1 MKITLL
7 GEFSGFH
14 TTLRDGL
21 LALGH
26 DATVVGAGDG
36 TKAIPV
42 DWNIGTA
49 RCGGAGTLARIAK
62 AVHFAATAPDAD
74 VLQVINPHIFP
85 LGWGL
90 NARLL
95 RHLRRSAPKMFLSG
109 CGDDALF
116 VQRGIGEMRYNPIDD
131 ATTID
136 LGLAEHP
143 LSTPDELAWNDEIAD
158 AVDGIIPVMREY
170 EMGYAGRANL
180 RPTIP
185 LPVNTEKIA
194 QLPNRSDGRLV
205 VMHGAGR
212 FGFKGTRHV
221 LEAFRIL
228 EEKHPDRFEFMHV
241 ANLPIAEYL
250 QVMARVNVIVDQT
263 NSYSCGMNALFA
275 MAMGKVV
282 LGGAEPESLS
292 IYGGEQTPVLNILP
306 DAASIVS
313 QIEAVSEAQNRLSE
327 MGDEA
332 RAFVEKHHH
341 YRRVAERYVEEWRRP

>member
-1 MKITLL
+1 MKILLL

-36 TKAIPV
+36 SKAIPV
-42 DWNIGTA
+42 DWNIGTTWSGA
-49 RCGGAGTLARIAK
+49 AGTLARVAK
-62 AVHFAATAPDAD
+62 AVHFAGAAPDVD
-74 VLQVINPHIFP
+74 VFQIINPHIFP

-95 RHLRRSAPKMFLSG
+95 RRLRRAVPRMFLSA

-116 VQRGIGEMRYNPIDD
+116 VQKGIDHMRYNPIED
-131 ATTID
+131 AVTID
-136 LGLAEHP
+136 LGLTSHP
-143 LSTPDELAWNDEIAD
+143 LSTPGELAWNVEVAD
-158 AVDGIIPVMREY
+158 LVDGVIPVMREY
-170 EMGYAGRANL
+170 EMGYSGRANL
-180 RPTIP
+180 RLTIP
-185 LPVNTEKIA
+185 LPVNTQKVR
-194 QLPNRSDGRLV
+194 QLPNRASDKLV

-228 EEKHPDRFEFMHV
+228 DEKHPDRFEFLHLS
-241 ANLPIAEYL
+241 NLPIAEYL
-250 QVMARVNVIVDQT
+250 EIMARVNVVVDQT

-292 IYGGEQTPVLNILP
+292 IYGGEQTPVRNILP
-306 DAASIVS
+306 DSANIVA
-313 QIEAVSEAQNRLSE
+313 QLEAVLEARDKLPE
-327 MGDEA
+327 MGEA
-332 RAFVEKHHH
+332 SRAFVVKHHD
-341 YRRVAERYVEEWRRP
+341 YQKVASRYVEEWCR

>member
-1 MKITLL
+1 MKILLL

-21 LALGH
+21 VALGH

-36 TKAIPV
+36 SKAIPV
-42 DWNIGTA
+42 DWNIGTTWSG
-49 RCGGAGTLARIAK
+49 RAGTLARIAK
-62 AVHFAATAPDAD
+62 AVHFARTVPEVD
-74 VLQVINPHIFP
+74 VLQIINPHIFP

-95 RHLRRSAPKMFLSG
+95 RRLRRTGPRMFLSA

-116 VQRGIGEMRYNPIDD
+116 VQRGIGGMRYNPVDD
-131 ATTID
+131 AVTID
-136 LGLAEHP
+136 LGLTAHP
-143 LSTPDELAWNDEIAD
+143 LSTDAELRWNDEIAD
-158 AVDGIIPVMREY
+158 LVDGVIPVMREY
-170 EMGYAGRANL
+170 EIGYSGRANL

-185 LPVNTEKIA
+185 LPVNTRKVA
-194 QLPNRSDGRLV
+194 QLPNRAGDKLV

-228 EEKHPDRFEFMHV
+228 EEKHPGRFEFLHLS
-241 ANLPIAEYL
+241 NLPIAEYL
-250 QVMARVNVIVDQT
+250 AIMARVNVVVDQT

-292 IYGGEQTPVLNILP
+292 IYGGEQTPVRNILP
-306 DAASIVS
+306 DAADIV
-313 QIEAVSEAQNRLSE
+313 ARLEILLAERDNLPELGNQS
-327 MGDEA
+327 
-332 RAFVEKHHH
+332 RAFVEKHHD
-341 YRRVAERYVEEWRRP
+341 YRKVAERYVVEWSR